1 MSGWI
6 SSKLKVAES
15 LLQQIDQQAAE
26 SLGKNDKL
34 QSDDLSYETRSKS
47 NESVPLKDQLKKKK
61 PEVKNSVGKLRNDR
75 PLSVAHNKSLSGD
88 GTVDR
93 KGKDSVSTLHV
104 KSKSTLTDS
113 DWTELLST
121 PNKTASGSNGVS
133 GARGFRNDTRK
144 QSSSGTNLSSL
155 VLRKGQ
161 NAQSKVI
168 VNSPRKRDIVSDGKA
183 NGIGNLDGKLSGEDS
198 RLSDLSPSVSTV
210 DLHSDNETKDK
221 KVVGT
226 DASGS
231 SIAGHMSEVV
241 DEKNGKKSD
250 STYTTVDGSS
260 HLPYESISSVLV
272 PPAADGA
279 SVRASDSKM
288 KIKDD
293 HFKLGTAVRAIG
305 KTSVGLRKSAY
316 AERASSSGSDGASD
330 SDTDSVSTTDSEI
343 EREREERRKRREQIL
358 AQKAATKAVETIK
371 ERENKVARLE
381 GEKQSLEKIL
391 QDRAKQQAQEAS
403 ELQTTMMET
412 MEAVD
417 SEKLKH
423 NSTRMEALARI
434 AKLET
439 ENADL
444 AKSLATSQRN
454 LEVEASRVAEIRQQI
469 EMKEVTHE
477 EIRRKISSYQDGKKL
492 VTSKGIEFEHEIIEA
507 EYSFLTDKVARLQ
520 DKAKA
525 LETNIET
532 TRKELEDPTEVEIE
546 LKRRLGQ
553 LTDHLIQKQAQVEG
567 LSSEKAMLQFRIEAV
582 SRMLEDNKS
591 MLDSTGLPS
600 TSSRSDLESGPWD
613 LSNSKLRPMF
623 ENRLRSGKRHF
634 SSLVYQLDHI
644 FSAGAYFLRRN
655 SAGKAW
661 ALVYLVCLHI
671 WVLYILMSH
680 SSVSEEE
687 RSGAVFSLENINNTG
702 GI

>member
-26 SLGKNDKL
+26 SLGKNEKL
-34 QSDDLSYETRSKS
+34 QLDDLNNETRSKN

-75 PLSVAHNKSLSGD
+75 PLSVAHKKSFSGD
-88 GTVDR
+88 GTIDR
-93 KGKDSVSTLHV
+93 KGKESVSPFNV
-104 KSKSTLTDS
+104 NAKSTLTDS

-133 GARGFRNDTRK
+133 GARGFRNDARK
-144 QSSSGTNLSSL
+144 QSSPGTNLSSL
-155 VLRKGQ
+155 VARKGQ

-168 VNSPRKRDIVSDGKA
+168 VNGPKKGDIVSDGKA
-183 NGIGNLDGKLSGEDS
+183 SGVGTSDGKLSGEDS
-198 RLSDLSPSVSTV
+198 RLSDLSPSVSS
-210 DLHSDNETKDK
+210 HSDNETKDK

-231 SIAGHMSEVV
+231 SIAVHTSSVV
-241 DEKNGKKSD
+241 DEKNGEKSD
-250 STYTTVDGSS
+250 STNTTVNGSS
-260 HLPYESISSVLV
+260 HLPYESMSSVLV

-279 SVRASDSKM
+279 SDSKM
-288 KIKDD
+288 RIKDD
-293 HFKLGTAVRAIG
+293 HFKLGPTVGVIG
-305 KTSVGLRKSAY
+305 ETSVGLRKSAY
-316 AERASSSGSDGASD
+316 AEPASSSGSDGASD

-343 EREREERRKRREQIL
+343 EREREERRRRREQIL

-417 SEKLKH
+417 SEKQKH
-423 NSTRMEALARI
+423 NSTRMEALGRI

-492 VTSKGIEFEHEIIEA
+492 GTSKGIEFENEIIEA
-507 EYSFLTDKVARLQ
+507 EYSFLTEKVARLQ

-525 LETNIET
+525 LETNIEM

-634 SSLVYQLDHI
+634 SSLVYQLDHV
-644 FSAGAYFLRRN
+644 FSAGAFFLRRN

-661 ALVYLVCLHI
+661 ALAYLVCLHI

-680 SSVSEEE
+680 SSVSEEA

>member
-26 SLGKNDKL
+26 SLGKNEKL
-34 QSDDLSYETRSKS
+34 QSDDLNYEIRSKT

-61 PEVKNSVGKLRNDR
+61 PEVTSSVGKLHNDR
-75 PLSVAHNKSLSGD
+75 PLRVAHNKSLSGD
-88 GTVDR
+88 GSIDR
-93 KGKDSVSTLHV
+93 KGKESVSPVHV
-104 KSKSTLTDS
+104 KSKSTLSDS

-121 PNKTASGSNGVS
+121 PNKTPSGSNGVS
-133 GARGFRNDTRK
+133 GARGFRADARK
-144 QSSSGTNLSSL
+144 QSSSGTNISSL
-155 VLRKGQ
+155 LARKGQ
-161 NAQSKVI
+161 NVQSKVI
-168 VNSPRKRDIVSDGKA
+168 VNGPKKGDIVSDGKA
-183 NGIGNLDGKLSGEDS
+183 DGVGSMDGKLNGEDS
-198 RLSDLSPSVSTV
+198 RLLDLSLSVSTV
-210 DLHSDNETKDK
+210 DSHSDSETKDK

-231 SIAGHMSEVV
+231 SIAGHMSGVV
-241 DEKNGKKSD
+241 VEKNADKSD
-250 STYTTVDGSS
+250 STYPTVDGSS
-260 HLPYESISSVLV
+260 HLPYKTMSSVLV

-279 SVRASDSKM
+279 SDSKM
-288 KIKDD
+288 RIKDD
-293 HFKLGTAVRAIG
+293 HFKLGTTVGVIG
-305 KTSVGLRKSAY
+305 KTSVSLRKSTY
-316 AERASSSGSDGASD
+316 AERASYSGSDGASD

-343 EREREERRKRREQIL
+343 EREREERRRRREQIL

-417 SEKLKH
+417 SEKQKH
-423 NSTRMEALARI
+423 NSTRMEALSRI

-477 EIRRKISSYQDGKKL
+477 EIRRKISSYQDGKK
-492 VTSKGIEFEHEIIEA
+492 VTSKGIEFENEIIEA

-532 TRKELEDPTEVEIE
+532 TRKEIEEPTEVEIE

-591 MLDSTGLPS
+591 MLDSTDLPS

-623 ENRLRSGKRHF
+623 ERRLRSGKRHF
-634 SSLVYQLDHI
+634 SSLVFQLDHI
-644 FSAGAYFLRRN
+644 FSAGAVFLRRN

-661 ALVYLVCLHI
+661 ALAYLVCLHI
-671 WVLYILMSH
+671 WVFYILMSH
-680 SSVSEEE
+680 SSVSEEA

>member
-15 LLQQIDQQAAE
+15 LLQQFDQQAAE
-26 SLGKNDKL
+26 SLGKNEKL
-34 QSDDLSYETRSKS
+34 QSDDLNYGSPSKN
-47 NESVPLKDQLKKKK
+47 NESVPLKDQLKKKR
-61 PEVKNSVGKLRNDR
+61 PDVKQSVGTLRNDR
-75 PLSVAHNKSLSGD
+75 PLSVGHNKNLSGD
-88 GTVDR
+88 GTSDR
-93 KGKDSVSTLHV
+93 KYKESVAPLSGNT
-104 KSKSTLTDS
+104 KSTLTDS
-113 DWTELLST
+113 DWTELLNT
-121 PNKTASGSNGVS
+121 PSRTTSGSNGVS
-133 GARGFRNDTRK
+133 GGRGLRNDARK
-144 QSSSGTNLSSL
+144 QSGTNPSSL
-155 VLRKGQ
+155 VARKGQ

-168 VNSPRKRDIVSDGKA
+168 LNGLKKGDVVSDGKG
-183 NGIGNLDGKLSGEDS
+183 NGVGTSDEKLTSEDS
-198 RLSDLSPSVSTV
+198 QQSDSAPSVSTV
-210 DLHSDNETKDK
+210 DLHIEDDTKDA
-221 KVVGT
+221 KVVVT
-226 DASGS
+226 SASGS
-231 SIAGHMSEVV
+231 SIAEQKSEIV
-241 DEKNGKKSD
+241 DDENEKQ
-250 STYTTVDGSS
+250 YTTVVGSS
-260 HLPYESISSVLV
+260 HFPYESI
-272 PPAADGA
+272 PPAAGEA
-279 SVRASDSKM
+279 TDSKM
-288 KIKDD
+288 RITDD
-293 HFKLGTAVRAIG
+293 HFKLGSTVGAIS
-305 KTSVGLRKSAY
+305 KSSVVLRKSPF

-330 SDTDSVSTTDSEI
+330 SDSDSVSTTDSEI
-343 EREREERRKRREQIL
+343 EREREEKRRRREQVL
-358 AQKAATKAVETIK
+358 AQKAATKAAETIK

-417 SEKLKH
+417 LEKQKH

-444 AKSLATSQRN
+444 AKALATSQWN
-454 LEVEASRVAEIRQQI
+454 LEVEVSRVAEIREQI
-469 EMKEVTHE
+469 ESKEVTHE
-477 EIRRKISSYQDGKKL
+477 EIRRKISSYQSGKKL
-492 VTSKGIEFEHEIIEA
+492 ATSKGIEFENEIIEA
-507 EYSFLTDKVARLQ
+507 EYNFLAEKVARLQ

-525 LETNIET
+525 LEMNIET
-532 TRKELEDPTEVEIE
+532 TRKEIEDPTEVEIE

-591 MLDSTGLPS
+591 MLDSAGLPS
-600 TSSRSDLESGPWD
+600 SSSRSDLESGPWD
-613 LSNSKLRPMF
+613 ISKSKLRPMF

-644 FSAGAYFLRRN
+644 FSAGAVFLRRN

-661 ALVYLVCLHI
+661 ALAYLVCLHI
-671 WVLYILMSH
+671 WVLYILMSP
-680 SSVSEEE
+680 SSVSEEA